1 MSALRYSFT
10 PHTDLCLPQI
20 LVSKRNQTTKQEVLW
35 DIKDITGRHPQG
47 RMGENA
53 KEMQNRCQC
62 YDDDAGAI
70 CMVDLIA
77 EMKSDAE
84 QQESCLDNLG
94 RVLDAC
100 VAHNNASAAEND
112 WEKRH
117 SCCAPFPRFE
127 SHIRCPLKPSAYLE
141 RMYLYTSCSPCNV
154 VVGFIFLQRLR
165 TRHGLCLTPFNIQ
178 RYLLTASMLASKTFD
193 DVHVSNKQWG
203 LVGEIEA
210 KDMLLLE
217 LDMLGA
223 LDFSMTVH
231 REEYDACV
239 SALEDLCDDDF
250 AQDRDLR
257 NWLPIVLAEDD
268 GYHEIPPALFHAA
281 VVNRM
286 ANSEGLTKV
295 HEMGEGDDE
304 SSSSPRSSD
313 AFSRSSSSWEK
324 ESLQSSSPSPENVA
338 RDKVHVPA
346 GPACENEPE
355 CNRYLDMSSHAYIL
369 YV

>member
-1 MSALRYSFT
+1 
-10 PHTDLCLPQI
+10 
-20 LVSKRNQTTKQEVLW
+20 
-35 DIKDITGRHPQG
+35 
-47 RMGENA
+47 
-53 KEMQNRCQC
+53 
-62 YDDDAGAI
+62 
-70 CMVDLIA
+70 MVDLIA
-77 EMKSDAE
+77 AMTSDAE
-84 QQESCLDNLG
+84 QQESNLDNVG

-100 VAHNNASAAEND
+100 VDHNVATFAEND
-112 WEKRH
+112 WERRH
-117 SCCAPFPRFE
+117 SRCATFPRFE
-127 SHIRCPLKPSAYLE
+127 SHVRCPLRPSAYLE
-141 RMYLYTSCSPCNV
+141 RIYQYTATSPCNAV
-154 VVGFIFLQRLR
+154 IGFIYLQRISS
-165 TRHGLCLTPFNIQ
+165 RHGICLTSFNIQ
-178 RYLLTASMLASKTFD
+178 RYLLTAIMLASKTFD
-193 DVHVSNKQWG
+193 DVHVSNKQWALIG
-203 LVGEIEA
+203 DIEKA

-217 LDMLGA
+217 LDMLVA

-250 AQDRDLR
+250 AEDRDSR
-257 NWLPIVLAEDD
+257 NGFPIVLAEDD
-268 GYHEIPPALFHAA
+268 EYHEMPPALFHAA
-281 VVNRM
+281 VVNRL

-338 RDKVHVPA
+338 RDKVHVQGVDHNRPLMASLPDQLVLATYGIPA